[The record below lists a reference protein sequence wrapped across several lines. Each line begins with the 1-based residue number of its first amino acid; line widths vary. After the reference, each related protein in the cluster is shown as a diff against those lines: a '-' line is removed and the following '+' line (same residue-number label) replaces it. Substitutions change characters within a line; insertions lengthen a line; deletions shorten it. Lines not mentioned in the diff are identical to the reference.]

1 MAHILLDTHVIL
13 FALSAPNRLNEA
25 ARELISN
32 PENSI
37 YFSPISIWEIA
48 VKHDK
53 HPEDMPVSVDET
65 LAYCIEA
72 GYRELLLNANE
83 TCLLSKLD
91 SFAMGP
97 VHKDPFDRML
107 MCQAL
112 ANEMLLLTRNSDI
125 LAYGLE
131 ETAKA

>member
-13 FALSAPNRLNEA
+13 FALGEPDHLNKTA
-25 ARELISN
+25 QKLISN

-37 YFSPISIWEIA
+37 FFSPISIWEIA
-48 VKHDK
+48 IKHDK
-53 HPEDMPVSVDET
+53 HPEDMPVSADET

-72 GYRELLLNANE
+72 GYRELPLSASE

-91 SFAMGP
+91 SFATGP

-112 ANEMLLLTRNSDI
+112 ANEMLLLTRDSDI
-125 LAYGLE
+125 LACRFE
-131 ETAKA
+131 ETIEV